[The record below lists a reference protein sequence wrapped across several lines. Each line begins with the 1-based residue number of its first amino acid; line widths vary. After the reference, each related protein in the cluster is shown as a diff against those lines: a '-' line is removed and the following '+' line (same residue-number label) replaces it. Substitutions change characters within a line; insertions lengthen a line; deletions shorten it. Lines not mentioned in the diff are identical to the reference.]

1 MTVFFC
7 ILGADIRRRF
17 EWILPFLPRIG
28 EHISILD
35 FIPDLDHIKVKDGV
49 LVIDSIQWFVL
60 NGEVCTAM
68 FLEHE
73 EHEKLD
79 IDFIKLVN

>member
-7 ILGADIRRRF
+7 ILGADITKRF

-35 FIPDLDHIKVKDGV
+35 FIPDLDSIKVKDDV

-60 NGEVCTAM
+60 NGEVCATL

-73 EHEKLD
+73 EHERLSA
-79 IDFIKLVN
+79 DFIKLVN